1 MLKHVKVP
9 RQWHT
14 LVAWLSETN
23 PRTPNSDRRLGT
35 HWYFVFL
42 DVQLIQKATPWT
54 KFHTESEQGTVSSIQ
69 CKIRKNRWES
79 IRIDTSF
86 FILFNIIQLNSIISM
101 FNPTGQGPRAPKSKR
116 RLLLFSFLIMPNLLL
131 PRGHDHSCISCISYV
146 IFKKI
151 NKI

>member
-1 MLKHVKVP
+1 MLKFQGNGIHWWHGSRKQTPGLQIRTGGLEPIDNSSFLMSSWSRKP
-9 RQWHT
+9 R
-14 LVAWLSETN
+14 LE
-23 PRTPNSDRRLGT
+23 RNS
-35 HWYFVFL
+35 
-42 DVQLIQKATPWT
+42 I
-54 KFHTESEQGTVSSIQ
+54 ESEQGTVSSIQ

-116 RLLLFSFLIMPNLLL
+116 RLLLFSFLIMSNLLL